1 MKLSKNA
8 LGFATLLVVVFGLL
22 GVELDISTAT
32 GAVEA
37 VLTIIS
43 FGLMAYNQ
51 WSRPEVDKFFFK
63 V

>member
-1 MKLSKNA
+1 MNLSKNA